1 MLPGVDPGILHAV
14 QTVYTT
20 DLGLPEE
27 WTDDQRTEFIAA
39 EADKITWMARA
50 QAATL
55 GDRSIHDWTRR
66 HGGQLPNRSTQTA
79 LRTQARAH
87 AVRQVLSTELYELII
102 DTDD

>member
-1 MLPGVDPGILHAV
+1 MLPGVDPDILHAV

-27 WTDDQRTEFIAA
+27 WTNAQRTEFIDA

-50 QAATL
+50 QAATFC
-55 GDRSIHDWTRR
+55 DRSIHDWTRR
-66 HGGQLPNRSTQTA
+66 HGGPPSPSTQTA
-79 LRTQARAH
+79 LRIEARTQ